1 MPGMSVRGPY
11 AKGIAKREEILDVAL
26 ELFTLKGYDRT
37 SVREIARLAGLSQ
50 AGLLHHFS
58 TKEELFVE
66 VLRRRDARNRET
78 FRSRQD
84 DPNSI
89 GRLLSIVQHN
99 MTQPGLVRL
108 YVTMSAGSTDADSP
122 ARSFFEERYR
132 SLRAE
137 VANDVR
143 KKQELSELSAELN
156 PDAVASLL
164 IAAADGLQIQ
174 WLLEEDG
181 PDMGVLMDQLWA
193 ALRHVP

>member
-1 MPGMSVRGPY
+1 MQRGQY

-26 ELFTLKGYDRT
+26 ELFTKKGYDRT

-58 TKEELFVE
+58 TKEELFTE
-66 VLRRRDARNRET
+66 VLRRRDVRNREA
-78 FRSRQD
+78 FRSSQD

-89 GRLLSIVQHN
+89 SRLVSVVRQN
-99 MTQPGLVRL
+99 MTQPGMVRL
-108 YVTMSAGSTDADSP
+108 YVTMSAESTDVGSP
-122 ARSFFEERYR
+122 ARSYFEERYR
-132 SLRAE
+132 SLRSE
-137 VANDVR
+137 VADDVR
-143 KKQELSELSAELN
+143 TKQDRGELSAELH

-164 IAAADGLQIQ
+164 IAAADGLQLQ

-181 PDMGVLMDQLWA
+181 PDMGGLIDQLWT

>member
-1 MPGMSVRGPY
+1 MPVRGQY

-26 ELFTLKGYDRT
+26 ELFTQKGYDRT

-66 VLRRRDARNRET
+66 VLRRRDVRNREE
-78 FRSRQD
+78 FRASQD
-84 DPNSI
+84 DPDSI
-89 GRLLSIVQHN
+89 SRLVSIVRRN
-99 MTQPGLVRL
+99 MSQAGLVRL
-108 YVTMSAGSTDADSP
+108 YVTMSAESTDVEST

-137 VANDVR
+137 VAEDVR
-143 KKQELSELSAELN
+143 KKQNFGELSAELD

-174 WLLEEDG
+174 WLLESDG
-181 PDMGVLMDQLWA
+181 PDMGVLMEQLWT

>member
-1 MPGMSVRGPY
+1 MPVRGQY

-26 ELFTLKGYDRT
+26 ELFTKKGYDRT

-58 TKEELFVE
+58 TKEELFIE
-66 VLRRRDARNRET
+66 VLRRRDVRNREE
-78 FRSRQD
+78 FSSSQD

-89 GRLLSIVQHN
+89 SRLVSIVRRN

-108 YVTMSAGSTDADSP
+108 YVTMSAESTDVDST

-137 VANDVR
+137 VAKDVR
-143 KKQELSELSAELN
+143 KKQKLGELSAELD

-164 IAAADGLQIQ
+164 IASADGLQIQ
-174 WLLEEDG
+174 WLLESDG
-181 PDMGVLMDQLWA
+181 PDMGVLMEQLWT

>member
-1 MPGMSVRGPY
+1 MPVRGQY

-26 ELFTLKGYDRT
+26 ELFTKKGYDRT

-58 TKEELFVE
+58 TKEELFIE
-66 VLRRRDARNRET
+66 VLRRRDVRNREE
-78 FRSRQD
+78 FSSSQD

-89 GRLLSIVQHN
+89 SRLVSIVRRN

-108 YVTMSAGSTDADSP
+108 YVTMSAESTDVDST

-137 VANDVR
+137 VATDVR
-143 KKQELSELSAELN
+143 KKQKLGELSAELD

-174 WLLEEDG
+174 WLLEPDG
-181 PDMGVLMDQLWA
+181 PDMGVLMEQLWT

>member
-1 MPGMSVRGPY
+1 MPVRGQY

-26 ELFTLKGYDRT
+26 ELFTKKGYDRT

-58 TKEELFVE
+58 TKEELFIE
-66 VLRRRDARNRET
+66 VLRRRDVRNREEFT
-78 FRSRQD
+78 SSQD

-89 GRLLSIVQHN
+89 SRLVSIVRRN

-108 YVTMSAGSTDADSP
+108 YVTMSAESTDVDST
-122 ARSFFEERYR
+122 ARSFFEDRYR

-137 VANDVR
+137 VARDVR
-143 KKQELSELSAELN
+143 KKQRLGELSAELD

-174 WLLEEDG
+174 WLLESEG
-181 PDMGVLMDQLWA
+181 PDMGVLMEQLWT

>member
-1 MPGMSVRGPY
+1 MPVRGQY

-26 ELFTLKGYDRT
+26 ELFTKKGYDRT

-58 TKEELFVE
+58 TKEELFIE
-66 VLRRRDARNRET
+66 VLRRRDVRNREEFT
-78 FRSRQD
+78 SSQD

-89 GRLLSIVQHN
+89 SRLVSIVRRN

-108 YVTMSAGSTDADSP
+108 YVTMSAESTDVDST

-137 VANDVR
+137 VARDVR
-143 KKQELSELSAELN
+143 KKQRLGELSAELD

-174 WLLEEDG
+174 WLLESEG
-181 PDMGVLMDQLWA
+181 PDMGVLMEQLWT

>member
-1 MPGMSVRGPY
+1 MPVRGQY

-26 ELFTLKGYDRT
+26 ELFTKKGYDRT

-58 TKEELFVE
+58 TKEELFIE
-66 VLRRRDARNRET
+66 VLRRRDVRNREE
-78 FRSRQD
+78 FSSSQD

-89 GRLLSIVQHN
+89 SRLVSIVRRN

-108 YVTMSAGSTDADSP
+108 YVTMSAESTDVDST

-137 VANDVR
+137 VAGDVR
-143 KKQELSELSAELN
+143 KKQKLGELSAELD

-174 WLLEEDG
+174 WLLESDG
-181 PDMGVLMDQLWA
+181 PDMGVLMEQLWT

>member
-1 MPGMSVRGPY
+1 
-11 AKGIAKREEILDVAL
+11 L
-26 ELFTLKGYDRT
+26 
-37 SVREIARLAGLSQ
+37 ARLSQ

-58 TKEELFVE
+58 TKEELFIE
-66 VLRRRDARNRET
+66 VLRRRDVRNREE
-78 FRSRQD
+78 FSSSQD

-89 GRLLSIVQHN
+89 SRLVSIVRRN

-108 YVTMSAGSTDADSP
+108 YVTMSAESTDVDST

-137 VANDVR
+137 VATDVR
-143 KKQELSELSAELN
+143 KKQKLGELSAELD

-174 WLLEEDG
+174 WLLEPDG
-181 PDMGVLMDQLWA
+181 PDMGVLMEQLWT

>member
-1 MPGMSVRGPY
+1 
-11 AKGIAKREEILDVAL
+11 
-26 ELFTLKGYDRT
+26 
-37 SVREIARLAGLSQ
+37 LAGLSQ

-58 TKEELFVE
+58 TKEELFIE
-66 VLRRRDARNRET
+66 VLRRRDVRNREEFT
-78 FRSRQD
+78 SSQD

-89 GRLLSIVQHN
+89 SRLVSIVRRN

-108 YVTMSAGSTDADSP
+108 YVTMSAESTDVDST

-137 VANDVR
+137 VARDVR
-143 KKQELSELSAELN
+143 KKQRLGELSAELD

-174 WLLEEDG
+174 WLLESEG
-181 PDMGVLMDQLWA
+181 RDMGVLMEQLWT

>member
-1 MPGMSVRGPY
+1 MPVRGQY

-26 ELFTLKGYDRT
+26 ELFTKKGYDRT

-58 TKEELFVE
+58 TKEELFIE
-66 VLRRRDARNRET
+66 VLRRRDVRNREE
-78 FRSRQD
+78 FSSSQD

-89 GRLLSIVQHN
+89 SRLVSIVRRN

-108 YVTMSAGSTDADSP
+108 YVTMSAESTDVDST

-137 VANDVR
+137 VAGDVR
-143 KKQELSELSAELN
+143 KKQKLGELSAELD

-174 WLLEEDG
+174 WLLESDG
-181 PDMGVLMDQLWA
+181 PDTGVLMEQLWT

>member
-1 MPGMSVRGPY
+1 MPVRGQY

-26 ELFTLKGYDRT
+26 DLFTKKGYDRT

-58 TKEELFVE
+58 TKEELFIE
-66 VLRRRDARNRET
+66 VLRRRDVRNREE
-78 FRSRQD
+78 FRSSQD
-84 DPNSI
+84 DPDSI
-89 GRLLSIVQHN
+89 SRLVSIVQRN

-108 YVTMSAGSTDADSP
+108 YVTMSAESTDVDST

-137 VANDVR
+137 VAKDVR
-143 KKQELSELSAELN
+143 KKQKLGELSAELD

-174 WLLEEDG
+174 WLLESEG
-181 PDMGVLMDQLWA
+181 PDMGVLMEQLWT

>member
-1 MPGMSVRGPY
+1 MAVRGNY

-26 ELFTLKGYDRT
+26 ELFALKGYDRT
-37 SVREIARLAGLSQ
+37 SVREIARSAGLSQ

-58 TKEELFVE
+58 TKEELFIE
-66 VLRRRDARNRET
+66 VLRRRDVLNREA
-78 FRSRQD
+78 FRANSD
-84 DPNSI
+84 DPSSI
-89 GRLLSIVQHN
+89 SQLVSVVRQN

-108 YVTMSAGSTDADSP
+108 YVTMSAESTDVDSP
-122 ARSFFEERYR
+122 AHGFFEERYR

-143 KKQELSELSAELN
+143 TKQEHGGLSAELD
-156 PDAVASLL
+156 PDAIASLL
-164 IAAADGLQIQ
+164 VAAADGLQIQ

-181 PDMGVLMDQLWA
+181 PDMGVLIDQLWT

>member
-1 MPGMSVRGPY
+1 MPVRGQY

-26 ELFTLKGYDRT
+26 ELFTKKGYDRT

-58 TKEELFVE
+58 TKEELFIE
-66 VLRRRDARNRET
+66 VLRRRDVRNREE
-78 FRSRQD
+78 FQAGEGE
-84 DPNSI
+84 PNSI
-89 GRLLSIVQHN
+89 SRLVSIVRNN

-108 YVTMSAGSTDADSP
+108 YVTMSAESTDVDST
-122 ARSFFEERYR
+122 ARSFFVDRYR
-132 SLRAE
+132 ALRAE
-137 VANDVR
+137 VAKDVR
-143 KKQELSELSAELN
+143 TKQQLGELSAELD

-174 WLLEEDG
+174 WLLESDG
-181 PDMGVLMDQLWA
+181 PDMGVLMEQLWT

>member
-1 MPGMSVRGPY
+1 MPVRGQY

-26 ELFTLKGYDRT
+26 DLFTKKGYDRT

-58 TKEELFVE
+58 TKEELFIE
-66 VLRRRDARNRET
+66 VLRRRDVRNREE
-78 FRSRQD
+78 FHSSQD
-84 DPNSI
+84 DPDSI
-89 GRLLSIVQHN
+89 SRLVSIVQRN

-108 YVTMSAGSTDADSP
+108 YVTMSAESTDVDST

-137 VANDVR
+137 VAKDVR
-143 KKQELSELSAELN
+143 KKQKLGELSAELD

-174 WLLEEDG
+174 WLLESEG
-181 PDMGVLMDQLWA
+181 PDMGVLMEQLWT

>member
-1 MPGMSVRGPY
+1 MPVRGHY

-26 ELFTLKGYDRT
+26 ELFTVKGYDRT
-37 SVREIARLAGLSQ
+37 SVREIARAAGLSQ
-50 AGLLHHFS
+50 AGVLHHFS
-58 TKEELFVE
+58 TKEELFIE
-66 VLRRRDARNRET
+66 VLRRRDVLNREA
-78 FRSRQD
+78 FRVSHD

-89 GRLLSIVQHN
+89 SRMVSIVRQN

-108 YVTMSAGSTDADSP
+108 YVTMSAESTDMDSP

-143 KKQELSELSAELN
+143 KKQELGEFSSELD
-156 PDAVASLL
+156 PDAIASLL

-181 PDMGVLMDQLWA
+181 PDMGALIDQLWT

>member
-1 MPGMSVRGPY
+1 MPVRGQY

-26 ELFTLKGYDRT
+26 ELFTQKGYDRT

-58 TKEELFVE
+58 TKEELFIE
-66 VLRRRDARNRET
+66 VLRRRDVRNREE
-78 FRSRQD
+78 FQAGEG

-89 GRLLSIVQHN
+89 SRLVSIVRNN
-99 MTQPGLVRL
+99 MSQPGLVRL
-108 YVTMSAGSTDADSP
+108 YVTMSAESTDVDST
-122 ARSFFEERYR
+122 ARSFFVERYR

-137 VANDVR
+137 VAKDVR
-143 KKQELSELSAELN
+143 TKQQLGELSAELD

-174 WLLEEDG
+174 WLLESEG
-181 PDMGVLMDQLWA
+181 PDMGVLMEQLWT

>member
-1 MPGMSVRGPY
+1 MPVRGQY

-26 ELFTLKGYDRT
+26 ELFTKKGYDRT

-58 TKEELFVE
+58 TKEELFIE
-66 VLRRRDARNRET
+66 VLRRRDVRNREE
-78 FRSRQD
+78 FRSSHG

-89 GRLLSIVQHN
+89 RRLVSIVRHN

-108 YVTMSAGSTDADSP
+108 YVTMSAESTDVDST
-122 ARSFFEERYR
+122 ARSFFVERYR

-137 VANDVR
+137 VAKDVR
-143 KKQELSELSAELN
+143 AQQRLGELSAELD

-174 WLLEEDG
+174 WLLESDG
-181 PDMGVLMDQLWA
+181 PDMGVLMEQLWT